1 MPITLITGGPG
12 TGKTAWLL
20 DQLINLRKIEPNR
33 EFFIHGVRGLT
44 GIQHEQI
51 FCKSQ
56 LCDICRAQDEK
67 LTHESKYVENW
78 PEWKQTGSL
87 IIVDEVQ
94 RIWRPR
100 AGGAPMP
107 PAVSGLETHRHYGL
121 DFWLISQ
128 GPHLFDNAIRLLVGR
143 HVHLVARWSG
153 RSQYEWPECK
163 QDVQS
168 RGDAVVRTYTLPKH
182 VYSMYQSAEVHTVQN
197 KRKPLSFYAA
207 IIAVVLAISLI
218 SFIGYRLK
226 NHGVVSSQPVAEGVG
241 GAPPSP
247 SGASSVNQTVSNVAL
262 KTADQIQTS
271 YTPLVV
277 GLPWTAPAYQELAK
291 PVVMPVVAGCIKT
304 KDDKRCACYTQ
315 QSSIVDM
322 PKATCLLYVEKHAF
336 NPFQQP
342 RQQQQTSETPTL
354 AMNVGSK

>member
-1 MPITLITGGPG
+1 MITLITGGPG

-20 DQLINLRKIEPNR
+20 DQLINLRKQEPDR
-33 EFFIHGVRGLT
+33 ELYIHGVRGLT

-56 LCDICRAQDEK
+56 LCDICRSQDEK
-67 LTHESKYVENW
+67 LTPEAKYVENW
-78 PEWKQTGSL
+78 PEWKSAGSL
-87 IIVDEVQ
+87 VVVDEVQ

-100 AGGAPMP
+100 SGGAQMP
-107 PAVSGLETHRHYGL
+107 AAVSGLETHRHYGL

-143 HVHLVARWSG
+143 HVHLVAKWSG

-168 RGDAVVRTYTLPKH
+168 RGDAVVRTYTLPKR
-182 VYSMYQSAEVHTVQN
+182 VYSMYESAEVHTVQN

-207 IIAVVLAISLI
+207 IIAVVLAVVLI

-226 NHGVVSSQPVAEGVG
+226 NHGVVASHTVSEGVG

-247 SGASSVNQTVSNVAL
+247 SGAATAQQTVPTVAP
-262 KTADQIQTS
+262 KTAEQIQTS
-271 YTPLVV
+271 FTPVVV
-277 GLPWTAPAYQELAK
+277 GLPWTAPVYQELAK
-291 PVVMPVVAGCIKT
+291 PVALPVVSGCIKT
-304 KDDKRCACYTQ
+304 KDDKRCSCYTQ
-315 QSSIVDM
+315 QASIVDM
-322 PKATCLLYVEKHAF
+322 PHATCLIYVDKHAF

-342 RQQQQTSETPTL
+342 KQQPMQDNQTI
-354 AMNVGSK
+354 AMNGGTK